1 MGPHATEAPKKIM
14 VITVMQ
20 RGTVELTA
28 LRNYAKKSRIFIKD
42 SMVYHVKLIKIRE
55 NFFSLTWSYYA
66 NRIFN
71 PAMVVLA
78 TLFLDLSAIFKK
90 KRGAHV
96 KSYKNC
102 IWLFLTWVYYH
113 GFWACLR

>member
-1 MGPHATEAPKKIM
+1 MGRHATEAPKKFM

-20 RGTVELTA
+20 LGTVELPA
-28 LRNYAKKSRIFIKD
+28 LRDYAKKGRIFIKV

-55 NFFSLTWSYYA
+55 KKFSLTWSYYA

-78 TLFLDLSAIFKK
+78 TLFLDQLAIFKK
-90 KRGAHV
+90 MRGAHV
-96 KSYKNC
+96 KSY
-102 IWLFLTWVYYH
+102 YY
-113 GFWACLR
+113 